1 MSEPERLRNDAAT
14 WLARLRAP
22 DGERDRDRFEAWR
35 AQSPAHAAAF
45 DRVERHWQASA
56 VLANSP
62 LASRPTLDRPWWR
75 RLDFAPPRLVIGS
88 AVAVAILLVAWSLS
102 MPLPTTT
109 PVHIASAV
117 GELRSFDTPDGSRIT
132 LDSDSIVSI
141 DFDENERRIR
151 LDRGR
156 ARFVVARDT
165 KRQFI
170 VTTHEASV
178 VAHGTIFDV
187 DARPGEVEVAL
198 LEGAVEVR
206 SSTANGRP
214 ETHRL
219 APGNRMIVKPG
230 RARRAVIDD
239 LPVGTASWTTGMLS
253 FEDASL
259 DRVVADANRYS
270 ATKLVLAD
278 PRLGSLR
285 VTGAFRAGAP
295 DALAESLSRMFEL
308 RAERRGATA
317 IVLTPM
323 PPEGG

>member
-1 MSEPERLRNDAAT
+1 MSDAERLRNDAAT

-22 DGERDRDRFEAWR
+22 GGEGDRARFEAWR

-62 LASRPTLDRPWWR
+62 LASRAALERPWWR
-75 RLDFAPPRLVIGS
+75 RLDFAPPRLVFGS

-102 MPLPTTT
+102 MPSSTTA
-109 PVHIASAV
+109 PIHIASTV

-141 DFDENERRIR
+141 DFDESQRRIR

-165 KRQFI
+165 ERQFI
-170 VTTHEASV
+170 VTTGETSV
-178 VAHGTIFDV
+178 VARGTIFDV

-206 SSTANGRP
+206 SSTANGRSNA
-214 ETHRL
+214 HRL
-219 APGNRMIVKPG
+219 APGNRMVVKAD
-230 RARRAVIDD
+230 RAHPSVIDD

-295 DALAESLSRMFEL
+295 ESLAQSLSRMFAL
-308 RAERRGATA
+308 RAERRGDTA
-317 IVLTPM
+317 IVLKPV